1 MYGLVKKNV
10 IYYCIISFFF
20 SEAKLKKFMEKAP
33 ILVCIDILSLIIFFF
48 LIKMLIL
55 FDNNTV
61 IIWVLFSLDARV

>member
-1 MYGLVKKNV
+1 MYGLVKKMLYTLWYN
-10 IYYCIISFFF
+10 FLFF

-33 ILVCIDILSLIIFFF
+33 ILVCINVLSLIIFF